1 MIRKTHALML
11 LLCLPF
17 FSPAQDHL
25 PGIRNTGYLGAVQSL
40 DTGSGRAAAKVR
52 LIKRL
57 TLVDLYPGFAAVRQ
71 QYVFSPLD
79 STSGPFSLGIP
90 VEGNLGMPGIGRL
103 FFTSPDALRFRSG
116 NDSIRA
122 DTLAVR
128 IDPIVVDGTTLTLRE
143 EFTQWLRWDAR
154 IPQGNTT
161 ILTVH
166 ALVRTSLSR
175 FLRGNEARDG
185 NALAIELAGSGDMA
199 DSSLQDEVLVRMKE
213 GLNLTNVWGIRPAGK
228 VTGDLTH
235 LRYVHTGRL
244 PDSMKTLLI
253 WYQGAPP
260 DFKYSKKI
268 LPFADTLYTMV
279 DAMPVDDFGSPGF
292 KAIDRDNFSLA
303 PDGLTFSGVLYFLLF
318 TVPWIILLGLVVFL
332 LRGKKKKRESSSID
346 TLPQ

>member
-40 DTGSGRAAAKVR
+40 DTGSSRAAAKVR

-71 QYVFSPLD
+71 QYVFSPMD

-103 FFTSPDALRFRSG
+103 FFTSPDALRIRSE
-116 NDSIRA
+116 NDTIRT
-122 DTLAVR
+122 DTLQKS
-128 IDPIVVDGTTLTLRE
+128 IEPIVADGTTLTQTE
-143 EFTQWLRWDAR
+143 EFRQWRQWNAAM
-154 IPQGNTT
+154 PPGQTT

-175 FLRGNEARDG
+175 FLRGDEARDG
-185 NALAIELAGSGDMA
+185 NALAIALAGASGMA
-199 DSSLQDEVLVRMKE
+199 DSSLQDEILVRMNE
-213 GLNLTNVWGIRPAGK
+213 GLNLTNVWGIKPAGQ

-235 LRYVHTGRL
+235 LRYAHTGRL
-244 PDSMKTLLI
+244 PDSVHTLLI

-268 LPFADTLYTMV
+268 MPFADTLYTMV

-292 KAIDRDNFSLA
+292 KPIDRDNFSLA
-303 PDGLTFSGVLYFLLF
+303 QDGLTFSGFLYFLLF
-318 TVPWIILLGLVVFL
+318 TVPWIILLGLIIFL

-346 TLPQ
+346 TLP